1 MSSFDVGISS
11 LLLLLFVRLDIV
23 LVVVDRW
30 KKCEEKTRL
39 WSPFFRAENVKTLN

>member
-1 MSSFDVGISS
+1 MSFLFDVGISS
-11 LLLLLFVRLDIV
+11 LLLFVVRLSTRYRV

-39 WSPFFRAENVKTLN
+39 WSPFFRLKM